1 MILLSLSI
9 GVRIF
14 SYTSDN
20 NDLMSGN
27 TGLKTLNEYDFGL
40 AYATSASDHSTDTVG
55 GYPFL
60 LNYSVISID
69 GRPIIDHGLGRDKSV
84 SPARLNFTSWGNK
97 NLEINQANNQTGI
110 QLYRISGSAG
120 DQAAGYIAE
129 NLDIRDRYISL
140 TVGQISKSRE
150 SQISFAFTVTNDQI
164 EYRLIF
170 VNGPLS
176 ISGWRD
182 NFYYAKINQY
192 SSILIDLRELLP
204 PSADNNY
211 SLKTVTI
218 VVQKNTSFL
227 SEFSLDSGESI
238 GNPSVVTGHLKYD
251 KYVFHDLS
259 LKRAAKL
266 EFSGSFVRYNITEN
280 GWQITETAKSSDI
293 SGSSIGTIL
302 ISGEQKVTS
311 GSSSLLIFNIDIYH
325 SLANLGAKDLLVLII
340 ILTVASILPLRSM
353 FG

>member
-1 MILLSLSI
+1 
-9 GVRIF
+9 
-14 SYTSDN
+14 
-20 NDLMSGN
+20 
-27 TGLKTLNEYDFGL
+27 
-40 AYATSASDHSTDTVG
+40 
-55 GYPFL
+55 
-60 LNYSVISID
+60 
-69 GRPIIDHGLGRDKSV
+69 
-84 SPARLNFTSWGNK
+84 
-97 NLEINQANNQTGI
+97 
-110 QLYRISGSAG
+110 
-120 DQAAGYIAE
+120 
-129 NLDIRDRYISL
+129 
-140 TVGQISKSRE
+140 
-150 SQISFAFTVTNDQI
+150 
-164 EYRLIF
+164 
-170 VNGPLS
+170 
-176 ISGWRD
+176 
-182 NFYYAKINQY
+182 
-192 SSILIDLRELLP
+192 
-204 PSADNNY
+204 
-211 SLKTVTI
+211 
-218 VVQKNTSFL
+218 
-227 SEFSLDSGESI
+227 LDSGESI